1 MKPAILIT
9 GGAGFIGNN
18 LTRYLLDQGE
28 RVVVIDN
35 FISSKKDK
43 ISDLLNHPNFTLLE
57 DDISH
62 PGMYYDDLPEIKQ
75 IYHLA
80 CPASPP
86 KYQAY
91 PLKTIQTC
99 VNGTINILEI
109 AKTHNCPILFTS
121 TSEVYGESLV
131 TPQPETYRGNVNTI
145 GIRACYDEGKRLAE
159 TIMFEYHRQFGVDI
173 KVVRIF
179 NTYGP
184 YMDEDDGRIVTNFI
198 KQVREDKDITIYGTG
213 KQTRSFCFV
222 DDLVRGLILMMAS
235 PHTGPVNLGNPNE
248 MSIFEIAW
256 KISKIFGKELRIKY
270 FPLPQD
276 DPTHRCPDITLA
288 KTLLGWEPRINID
301 DGLKKTIL

>member
-1 MKPAILIT
+1 MSILIT

-18 LTRYLLDQGE
+18 LTRYLLAQGE
-28 RVVVIDN
+28 RVIVIDN
-35 FISSKKDK
+35 FISSKRDK
-43 ISDLLNHPNFTLLE
+43 ISDLLNHPNFTFLE
-57 DDISH
+57 GDICD
-62 PGMYYDDLPEIKQ
+62 PEFYFDELPKIKQ

-91 PLKTIQTC
+91 PLQTIKTC

-109 AKTHNCPILFTS
+109 AKTNNCSILFTS

-131 TPQPETYRGNVNTI
+131 TPQPESYRGNVNTI

-159 TIMFEYHRQFGVDI
+159 TIMFEYKRQFGVDI

-213 KQTRSFCFV
+213 NQTRSFCFV
-222 DDLVRGLILMMAS
+222 DDLIRGLVLMMAS

-248 MSIFEIAW
+248 MSIFEIAL
-256 KISKIFGKELRIKY
+256 KICEIFGKKIKIKY

-288 KTLLGWEPRINID
+288 KTLLGWEPQINID
-301 DGLKKTIL
+301 DGLKKTINC